1 MNRSVTLRFLLS
13 GFAAA
18 LLAAPADADI
28 LYRFREGVLFDGK
41 HGPIAKAQAS
51 ANAALIA
58 CGKPGTITA
67 DGKFGRGTRD
77 ALVSLAQCP
86 AVAPKL
92 TADADVAFYIDGA
105 GDALGSGERSAWQAR
120 GRLRASDAGLTDA
133 RPSATFTPEPPIDTG
148 IADPA
153 SLTDAERAACPRAVL
168 DTRRP

>member
-1 MNRSVTLRFLLS
+1 MNRSVTLRFLLP

-41 HGPIAKAQAS
+41 HGPIAKAQAR
-51 ANAALIA
+51 AKAALIA

-67 DGKFGRGTRD
+67 DGKFGRAARD

-92 TADADVAFYIDGA
+92 TADAEARAGA
-105 GDALGSGERSAWQAR
+105 LTQAYWQALL
-120 GRLRASDAGLTDA
+120 GVL
-133 RPSATFTPEPPIDTG
+133 
-148 IADPA
+148 
-153 SLTDAERAACPRAVL
+153 ER
-168 DTRRP
+168 

>member
-28 LYRFREGVLFDGK
+28 LYRFREGVLFDGQ
-41 HGPIAKAQAS
+41 HGPIAKAQAQV
-51 ANAALIA
+51 NAALIA

-67 DGKFGRGTRD
+67 DGKFGPGTRA

-92 TADADVAFYIDGA
+92 AADAEARAGA
-105 GDALGSGERSAWQAR
+105 LTPSLLASAR
-120 GRLRASDAGLTDA
+120 
-133 RPSATFTPEPPIDTG
+133 
-148 IADPA
+148 
-153 SLTDAERAACPRAVL
+153 
-168 DTRRP
+168 RRPGAVGRRPRPHPDADL